1 MIQMNFFTKQKQI
14 HGLNKLMVTEGTGVG
29 GVVWEVG
36 IDIYKLLYLKQISN
50 NDLLYRRNSVL
61 YSVIT

>member
-1 MIQMNFFTKQKQI
+1 MIQMNLFTKQKQI
-14 HGLNKLMVTEGTGVG
+14 HGLNKLMVTEGTDVG
-29 GVVWEVG
+29 GVVWDVG